1 MRAIPRCAQIWQC
14 VGWFKVTFFF
24 FFHDILCRASLQNQP
39 LARTRRPRAKQR
51 TGFPNFN
58 GKGGGEW
65 QTGREGRRRSVRWE
79 GRGRHALLLRLS
91 RGQLWHRWAQS
102 TRNSL
107 KRHTKNPNSLVL
119 CYKHACAVLVHTH
132 SSGIFF
138 FSILKKQHLQSF
150 LVRRIFFPIR
160 CIDSS
165 SDPSFQKFALESRGA
180 VSISWVWGPYPALP
194 VTAEEGNMFYLI
206 WFLFCCRN

>member
-65 QTGREGRRRSVRWE
+65 QTGREGRRRSDRWE

-107 KRHTKNPNSLVL
+107 KRHTKTQIVL
-119 CYKHACAVLVHTH
+119 CSAISTHAPFEYTLTQAEFY
-132 SSGIFF
+132 FF
-138 FSILKKQHLQSF
+138 DFKKAA
-150 LVRRIFFPIR
+150 
-160 CIDSS
+160 
-165 SDPSFQKFALESRGA
+165 FAELLG
-180 VSISWVWGPYPALP
+180 
-194 VTAEEGNMFYLI
+194 
-206 WFLFCCRN
+206 